1 MRPQTNKQLK
11 REQRRRDKE
20 SRRRQRQ
27 QCEWKRQRPQR
38 RERTTEEL
46 LAELKQF
53 EAKERTRRNNL
64 ATLGM
69 AAALIAMAAA
79 PSKGNLP

>member
-1 MRPQTNKQLK
+1 MRPQTNKQQK

-20 SRRRQRQ
+20 FRRRMRQ
-27 QCEWKRQRPQR
+27 QCEWKRQRPRR

-46 LAELKQF
+46 LAELKHF

-64 ATLGM
+64 APLGM